1 MRYVNSHIH
10 SPFSF
15 SPFDT
20 IEQAVRFA
28 AEENIAVL
36 GINDS
41 NTVEGFEEFYYA
53 CRQYQIYPIFGIELV
68 TLSEED
74 QADALRWNDP
84 LNAGIVH
91 ICGKG
96 LRFPVQFSTDIKNSQ
111 AYVWKSLQD
120 RIWTMILKVNET
132 LRECSIDI
140 SLDYNSIR
148 KFYARTSVCERHIAK
163 ALYLEFV
170 KKWHTSDELINAF
183 RLLFQDQTFT
193 TDVADAAA
201 LQNEIVRRLLSRG
214 GAAYIEFRNEHFFHL
229 RDARSMILATGGIPC
244 YPLRLDETGSFT
256 EYESSCEKLH
266 QVLISRGIYAVE
278 CVSNDVSFESLKQ
291 FAQYFK
297 QNGFIVTFGTDHN
310 TVEQGPMIPST
321 RGNRQLD
328 AELLQISYEGAC
340 MIAAHQELT
349 RKGQPGFVNEHGIR
363 LVSKDK
369 VKEFIRTGDEIIR
382 KNSEKTV

>member
-1 MRYVNSHIH
+1 MRNVNSHIH

-36 GINDS
+36 GINDC
-41 NTVEGFEEFYYA
+41 NTVEGYEEFYYA

-68 TLSEED
+68 TLSAKD
-74 QADALRWNDP
+74 QAETLRWNDP
-84 LNAGIVH
+84 INAGVVY

-96 LRFPVQFSTDIKNSQ
+96 LRYPAQFSIDIKNSQ

-120 RIWTMILKVNET
+120 RIWTMILKVNE
-132 LRECSIDI
+132 LFREYSIDI
-140 SLDYNSIR
+140 ALDYNTIR
-148 KFYARTSVCERHIAK
+148 KIYARTSVCESHIAK

-170 KKWHTSDELINAF
+170 KKWHTSDVLTAAF
-183 RLLFQDQTFT
+183 RLLFQDQNFT
-193 TDVADAAA
+193 ADVADAAL
-201 LQNEIVRRLLSRG
+201 LQNEIERRLLKSG
-214 GAAYIEFRNEHFFHL
+214 GSAFIEYRKEHFFHF
-229 RDARSMILATGGIPC
+229 RDARSMILAAGGIPC
-244 YPLRLDETGSFT
+244 YPMLLDETGSFT
-256 EYESSCEKLH
+256 ECESSSEKLH
-266 QVLISRGIYAVE
+266 QELISNGIYAVE
-278 CVSNDVSFESLKQ
+278 CISNNVSFESLKQ
-291 FAQYFK
+291 FALYFR

-310 TVEQGPMIPST
+310 TIEQGPLIPST

-328 AELLQISYEGAC
+328 DELQQISYDGAC

-349 RKGQPGFVNEHGIR
+349 KKGQPGFINENGIR

-369 VKEFIRTGDEIIR
+369 VKEFIRIGDEIIR
-382 KNSEKTV
+382 KNSEKAV